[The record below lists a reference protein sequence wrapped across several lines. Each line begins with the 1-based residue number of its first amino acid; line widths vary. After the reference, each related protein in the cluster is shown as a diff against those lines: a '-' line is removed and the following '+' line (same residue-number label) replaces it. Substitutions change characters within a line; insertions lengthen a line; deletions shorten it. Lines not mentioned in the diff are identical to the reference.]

1 MRMRWTGA
9 VAVVALAGGWFA
21 VPAEAAGGSK
31 AASERQSAPAAP
43 ERQSAAPA
51 ADVVGV
57 LDRYCVTCHNAR
69 VVDGAGAAPSPLTA
83 QLRAAGLALDRLD
96 PSNVAED
103 AAAWEAVV
111 GKLRAGAMPPIGRP
125 RPDEATLD
133 RVASHL
139 EAALD
144 RASAAAPD
152 PGRRPALHRLSRT
165 EYANAVRDLL
175 GLDDL
180 PKELDIAVML
190 PADNATSGFDNLAD
204 LLFVSPTLMER
215 YLAAARKISRLAVGD
230 PTMPPIVDTWQ
241 LDRDLVQDG
250 HLEGLPLGTRGGIRV
265 RSHLPLDGEYLV
277 TVQFARAAREPHDV
291 EVSVDG
297 HRVELFTVGEN
308 PPERL
313 ASGVFAFDADPDV
326 QVRVPL
332 RAGPREVAVAFLP
345 KSGAA
350 HEGLVRSSRSRSRQ
364 PAVASL
370 IVSGPY
376 GADGAGDTPS
386 RRRILTCRPRT
397 GAPAAEEAACAR
409 SILGTLARRA
419 YRRPVTAGD
428 LDRLLPFY
436 ERGRAEGG
444 FERGVQRAVERL
456 LVSPEFLF
464 RVERTP
470 EGVEAGGAHAVSDLE
485 LASRLS
491 FFLWSSIPDD
501 ELLDTAVRGGLRE
514 PGVLDRQVRRML
526 ADPRSAALVDN
537 FAEQWLFLRDV
548 DAKEP
553 DALFFPGFDENL
565 RQAFRRETSLFADSV
580 LRGGGSV
587 LDLLTASHTFVN
599 ERLARHYGI
608 PHVYG
613 SRFRRVELDSPMRHG
628 LLGQGSILTLTSYAT
643 RTSPVL
649 RGKWILE
656 NLLGAPPPPPPPDIP
671 ALDETTESGEPRSMR
686 EAMEQHRANPAC
698 ASCHAQMDPLGFAL
712 ENFDAVGRW
721 RTLSESHTP
730 IDASGVLPDGR
741 RFEGPAGLRAALL
754 QAPDRFVHTVTEKLL
769 TYALGRGVE
778 HFDAPTV
785 RAVVRDAERDGW
797 RFESIVLGIVNSTPF
812 QMRRS

>member
-1 MRMRWTGA
+1 MRMRWTRA
-9 VAVVALAGGWFA
+9 VAVVALVCGWLSVPDAAAGPGAVAGG
-21 VPAEAAGGSK
+21 PK
-31 AASERQSAPAAP
+31 AAPGGE
-43 ERQSAAPA
+43 SAASA
-51 ADVVGV
+51 ADVTAV

-69 VVDGAGAAPSPLTA
+69 VVDGAGAAPSPLAA

-96 PSNVAED
+96 SSNVGED

-111 GKLRAGAMPPIGRP
+111 RKLRAGAMPPLGRP
-125 RPDEATLD
+125 RPDEATVD

-139 EAALD
+139 EASLD
-144 RASAAAPD
+144 RTAAAAPD

-180 PKELDIAVML
+180 PKELDIEVLL
-190 PADNATSGFDNLAD
+190 PADNAASGFDNLAE

-297 HRVELFTVGEN
+297 RRVELFTVGEN

-364 PAVASL
+364 PSVASL

-397 GAPAAEEAACAR
+397 GAPAADEIACAR

-470 EGVEAGGAHAVSDLE
+470 EGVRAGDVYAVSDLD

-501 ELLDTAVRGGLRE
+501 ELLDAAVRGGLRE
-514 PGVLDRQVRRML
+514 PGALDAQVRRML

-537 FAEQWLFLRDV
+537 FAEQWLFLRDI

-587 LDLLTASHTFVN
+587 LELLTASHTFVN

-613 SRFRRVELDSPMRHG
+613 SRFRRVELDSPVRQG

-656 NLLGAPPPPPPPDIP
+656 NLLGSPPPPPPPDVP

-698 ASCHAQMDPLGFAL
+698 ASCHARMDPLGFAL

-721 RTLSESHTP
+721 RTLSESDEP

-754 QAPDRFVHTVTEKLL
+754 QAPDQFVHTVTEKLL

-778 HFDAPTV
+778 HFDAPTI

-797 RFESIVLGIVNSTPF
+797 RFESIVSGIVNSTPF
-812 QMRRS
+812 QMRKS